1 MPGQRKTAGSSR
13 KNGGRSA
20 QSLEGAA
27 ASASAAVREA
37 ASVLERELAAGLAG
51 VRRVETRFTQER
63 RVDPGEF
70 DEVLERFRSN
80 AHELIDVASARV
92 TELGSD
98 DVADLSK
105 RLTRDA
111 HDLFDVA
118 LDMFKLAPDAINRL
132 VAKGEQVLP
141 EPTDGPPQQPK
152 PRSTRGPR
160 AS

>member
-1 MPGQRKTAGSSR
+1 MPGQRKSVGSTR
-13 KNGGRSA
+13 KNGGRNA

-51 VRRVETRFTQER
+51 VRRVETRFTKER

-98 DVADLSK
+98 DVADLST

-118 LDMFKLAPDAINRL
+118 LDLVRMAPDAINRL
-132 VAKGEQVLP
+132 AAKGEQVFP
-141 EPTDGPPQQPK
+141 EPRQSDDSAPRPRTRRPPRK
-152 PRSTRGPR
+152 
-160 AS
+160 

>member
-1 MPGQRKTAGSSR
+1 MPGQRRTAGSSR
-13 KNGGRSA
+13 KDGSRNA

-132 VAKGEQVLP
+132 VAKGEQALP
-141 EPTDGPPQQPK
+141 EPSDGPSQKPK
-152 PRSTRGPR
+152 PRSTRRPR

>member
-1 MPGQRKTAGSSR
+1 MPGQRKKAEPTR
-13 KNGGRSA
+13 KNGGRDG

-27 ASASAAVREA
+27 ASASAAVRQA

-51 VRRVETRFTQER
+51 VRKVETRFTKER

-70 DEVLERFRSN
+70 DAVLERFRSN
-80 AHELIDVASARV
+80 AHELIDVTSARV
-92 TELGSD
+92 VELGSD

-141 EPTDGPPQQPK
+141 EPPPQK
-152 PRSTRGPR
+152 PPARR
-160 AS
+160 AKSS